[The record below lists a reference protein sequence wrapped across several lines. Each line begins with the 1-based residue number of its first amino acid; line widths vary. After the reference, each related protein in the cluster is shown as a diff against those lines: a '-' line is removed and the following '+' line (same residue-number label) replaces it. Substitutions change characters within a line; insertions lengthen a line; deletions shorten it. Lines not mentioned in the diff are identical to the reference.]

1 MGYRTTE
8 HKKAIVKMV
17 KEKRIILQI
26 DLATVMNK
34 QNINDSV
41 KSLVEEGKIKRQ
53 KIKHR
58 GKVGNLT
65 DVWVVYNNDVKQ
77 QEILDFEN
85 QMINKPFYS
94 PLVENHCYKSPENP
108 VEQRLKSNVVDMQ
121 EYIKIRNT
129 DVTIKEYDNQRVV
142 TFEEIDKVH
151 ERPAGTDYRNFN
163 KNKNR
168 FIEGIDYFLFKGSK
182 GREALVQANYTKF
195 VKLPTSKNFAY
206 YLLTETGYM
215 MLVKSFTDELSWDV
229 QRQLV
234 NSYFKIQEIKTMQ
247 ENNLPVT
254 KETID
259 LTNTYDILKVF
270 ATGITDLND
279 RVKTL
284 EGTIESLKKAITG

>member
-1 MGYRTTE
+1 MSYRTTD

-17 KEKRIILQI
+17 KEKRVILQI

-34 QNINDSV
+34 KNINYSIE
-41 KSLVEEGKIKRQ
+41 SLVNENKIKRQ
-53 KIKHR
+53 KVKNR

-65 DVWVVYNNDVKQ
+65 DVWAVYSNDVKQ
-77 QEILDFEN
+77 QEILEFESR
-85 QMINKPFYS
+85 MINKPFES
-94 PLVENHCYKSPENP
+94 PLVKNHCYKSPENP
-108 VEQRLKSNVVDMQ
+108 VEQQIKDNVIDLQ

-129 DVTIKEYDNQRVV
+129 DIPIKEYNNQRVV
-142 TFEEIDKVH
+142 NLEEIDKVH
-151 ERPAGTDYRNFN
+151 DRPSGTAYRNLN

-168 FIEGIDYFLFKGSK
+168 FIEGVDYFLFKGAK

-195 VKLPTSKNFAY
+195 VKLPESKNFAY
-206 YLLTETGYM
+206 YLITETGYM
-215 MLVKSFTDELSWDV
+215 MLVKSFTDDLSWDV

-254 KETID
+254 KQTVD
-259 LTNTYDILKVF
+259 LSNTYDVLKVF

-284 EGTIESLKKAITG
+284 EGTIDSLKKAITG